1 MHFLYSFIISQK
13 LIMNFLK
20 NTFIAFVFKILTSF
34 YNFYNSLFENDRYL
48 KNYTLVFIEII
59 NEDLQH

>member
-1 MHFLYSFIISQK
+1 
-13 LIMNFLK
+13 MNFLK